1 MDLNKLFEMI
11 GEVID
16 ARGPIHEDKPVDTKE
31 KKTLKGIPYPRL
43 ALNKNWGTPDSDDR
57 IVLDRF
63 VAEMPGDLKQ
73 KIISLESFL
82 EGCKEECINAKNIPQ
97 AIASIVIL
105 DALASLVFDFN
116 ARPAGDLFEAFLAA
130 LTGEEQTGQSGQ
142 ISDVGTTLSTKL
154 IRKGTDVTGSYKSLE
169 RFLKTNK
176 SVTYL
181 VAAKAQEKKGG
192 PLSLEFYQFE
202 IPKNIVPD
210 PALVKDGQFVIPA
223 ETYEN
228 KEFLL
233 GTLNIGTQAEL
244 RNIAQEYLNNLD
256 EKITIIYET
265 LGTMSNQL
273 NNYFVDNDT
282 NSAEQ
287 AKASAAL
294 LKTNVDNLA

>member
-1 MDLNKLFEMI
+1 M
-11 GEVID
+11 
-16 ARGPIHEDKPVDTKE
+16 
-31 KKTLKGIPYPRL
+31 
-43 ALNKNWGTPDSDDR
+43 
-57 IVLDRF
+57 
-63 VAEMPGDLKQ
+63 
-73 KIISLESFL
+73 
-82 EGCKEECINAKNIPQ
+82 
-97 AIASIVIL
+97 
-105 DALASLVFDFN
+105 
-116 ARPAGDLFEAFLAA
+116 
-130 LTGEEQTGQSGQ
+130 
-142 ISDVGTTLSTKL
+142 
-154 IRKGTDVTGSYKSLE
+154 
-169 RFLKTNK
+169 
-176 SVTYL
+176 
-181 VAAKAQEKKGG
+181 
-192 PLSLEFYQFE
+192 
-202 IPKNIVPD
+202 PD